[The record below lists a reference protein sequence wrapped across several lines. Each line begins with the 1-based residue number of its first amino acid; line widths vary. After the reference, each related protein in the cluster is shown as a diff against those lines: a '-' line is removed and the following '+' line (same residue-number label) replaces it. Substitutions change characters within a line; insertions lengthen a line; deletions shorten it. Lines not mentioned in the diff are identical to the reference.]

1 MNACTRL
8 ILVSPRSSA
17 VAPPLFLPWRSW
29 SLGVHPSLFSDLA
42 KQTQRESGPTAVRG
56 FEQASLGP
64 VDATGASVGGPK
76 RINLNGEL
84 YVPFP
89 GSGNDRTLRLFGY
102 LDAGNVFGEDE
113 KVTFDA
119 FRASAGIGLS
129 WVSPIGPLKLSYG
142 TPIRKEPGDKI
153 QKLQFQIG
161 TAF

>member
-1 MNACTRL
+1 
-8 ILVSPRSSA
+8 
-17 VAPPLFLPWRSW
+17 
-29 SLGVHPSLFSDLA
+29 
-42 KQTQRESGPTAVRG
+42 
-56 FEQASLGP
+56 
-64 VDATGASVGGPK
+64 VGGPK